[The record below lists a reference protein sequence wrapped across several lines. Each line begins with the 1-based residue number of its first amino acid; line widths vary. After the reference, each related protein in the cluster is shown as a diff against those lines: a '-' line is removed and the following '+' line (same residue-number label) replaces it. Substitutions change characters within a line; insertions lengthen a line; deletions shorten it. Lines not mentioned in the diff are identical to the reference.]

1 METQTKAIVPLAV
14 PSRLTLAKMF
24 SSMVYQ
30 IFLGIIGGLLSVQL
44 SQAQDLIKDQ
54 PAQKN
59 ALEAL
64 NHIYSWE
71 FDQARE
77 KIAILKPKYA
87 NHPAYYLLKAL
98 VLHWKYMP
106 LEKSHS
112 QYAAYG
118 QLLDRCTQL
127 AEARQKKDKNELEGL
142 FFKLM
147 PNGLRALAE
156 VETGSLRRAVG
167 YGRKAYGAVKR
178 GFKLKHQFSEFYF
191 STGLYRYYAKQF
203 PQSRPIIK
211 PFMIFFPAGSKA
223 KGLQNLQMATQKA
236 LFTRQEA
243 WVFLGDIYLRYE
255 SNLYQA
261 SLAFGQLLQQF
272 PNNPFFA
279 LKYAECLVHL
289 GRYYEAQ
296 NYFVKF
302 QKLSPPM
309 YQIGW
314 RVLQGIIA
322 ERLQKDLDLAKKQYA
337 EALNIKGFDQRY
349 SRDFRALAKAGLARI
364 TAAKNATNARKVAK
378 ALCKQARKHTEYEW
392 LKKQIKQALKNLK

>member
-1 METQTKAIVPLAV
+1 M
-14 PSRLTLAKMF
+14 RYCF
-24 SSMVYQ
+24 SKVL
-30 IFLGIIGGLLSVQL
+30 LGSVGVILSIQL
-44 SQAQDLIKDQ
+44 SYAQKLIEDK
-54 PAQKN
+54 PAQQT
-59 ALEAL
+59 ALEIL

-77 KIAILKPKYA
+77 KITTLKPTYA
-87 NHPAYYLLKAL
+87 NHPAYYLLQAL
-98 VLHWKYMP
+98 VLHWQYMP
-106 LEKSHS
+106 LEKGHP
-112 QYAAYG
+112 QYTAYG

-127 AEARQKKDKNELEGL
+127 AEVRLKKDKNELEGV

-147 PNGLRALAE
+147 PNGLKALAE
-156 VETGSLRRAVG
+156 VESGSLRRAVG
-167 YGRKAYGAVKR
+167 YGRKAYSAVKR
-178 GFKLKHQFSEFYF
+178 GFKLKTQFSEFYF

-203 PQSRPIIK
+203 PKSRPIIK
-211 PFMIFFPAGSKA
+211 PFMIFFPAGDKS

-243 WVFLGDIYLRYE
+243 LVFLGDIYLRYE

-272 PNNPFFA
+272 PNNSFFA

-296 NYFVKF
+296 NYFAKF
-302 QKLSPPM
+302 QKLSSPM
-309 YQIGW
+309 YQIGL

-322 ERLQKDLDLAKKQYA
+322 ERLQKDDNMAKKLYG
-337 EALNIKGFDQRY
+337 EAVNIKGFDQRY

-364 TAAKNATNARKVAK
+364 MSRKTNKEARKAAK
-378 ALCKQARKHTEYEW
+378 ALFKQARKHTEYEW
-392 LKKQIKQALKNLK
+392 LKKQIKQAIKGLK